1 MPKISSYTR
10 TRIELLHNQ
19 GLHPAG
25 IFKSLKSEG
34 LLVSLSSITRMIK
47 KLRLTGSVANLPR
60 SGRPKKL
67 SMEAKAFIDQQMRK
81 NDEMTSAKIKKKLA
95 KRGISVSSST
105 VRRSRKEQG
114 WTLQRTAYCQ
124 LIRDANKVKRLE
136 FAQRVLESG
145 DTFHNVIF
153 SNECSISLQSYRRTC
168 FRMADE
174 PTKRKP
180 KPKHPLKVHVWGGIS
195 RHGATK
201 ICIFDG
207 IMDADLFC
215 NILQTTLVPFIRN
228 KLPDHRFMQ
237 DNDPKHTSRRAQAFF
252 EEERIN
258 WWRTPPESP
267 DLNPIE
273 DLWHELKFYL
283 ESKVKPRNK
292 QELVDGIKKFWERKV
307 TPEKCA
313 KYIDHVLH
321 KVVPAVVEARGAATK
336 Y

>member
-1 MPKISSYTR
+1 MPKYSNYVR

-25 IFKSLKSEG
+25 ILKTLKGEG
-34 LLVSLSSITRMIK
+34 LVVSLSGITRMIK

-60 SGRPKKL
+60 SGRPRKL
-67 SMEAKAFIDQQMRK
+67 SVEARAFIDQQMRK
-81 NDEMTSAKIKKKLA
+81 DDEMTSAKIQKKLA

-105 VRRSRKEQG
+105 VRRSRKQQG

-153 SNECSISLQSYRRTC
+153 SDECSISLQSHRRTC

-174 PTKRKP
+174 PTKWKP

-215 NILQTTLVPFIRN
+215 NVLETTLVPFIRN

-252 EEERIN
+252 EKESIN